1 MAMKKDIKITE
12 QHHTGKEN
20 KFERSVSE
28 MKRKSEQSRFDALKI
43 CIKLYVRHTKKNT
56 HKQTRR
62 MKRKKKTKKQTTQ
75 KTFRKVPQGYVC
87 KNNDLNRISLR

>member
-43 CIKLYVRHTKKNT
+43 YLKLYVRHTKKKNT
-56 HKQTRR
+56 HKQTHR
-62 MKRKKKTKKQTTQ
+62 MKRRKK
-75 KTFRKVPQGYVC
+75 
-87 KNNDLNRISLR
+87 